1 MEVSTHSI
9 LETGAPTRW
18 GPEKRL
24 EFIDFRLRWDG
35 VLNRGDLSAF
45 FGISI
50 PQASLDISRYLELA
64 PHNARYDRRKR
75 SYVATSDFQPL
86 FRSSQPQ
93 KYLGDLLSQACG
105 LLDQGSAFLGWCPPV
120 ASAPMPVRTLS
131 AGTLVALVGA
141 MRRGNAVRMIY
152 QSMTSTAP
160 RERLVSPCAFGHD
173 GSRWHV
179 RAFCHLEKEYRDFVI
194 ARILSLG
201 EEQAAPAEPPLDV
214 EWTTT
219 VRLVLAPNPGLPEAH
234 RRVIELDYGMDNGE
248 LHFECRRALLLY
260 VVRNLGLDDE
270 AIKHPKVQQIVLRN
284 RDEIEQLL
292 PLVPG

>member
-1 MEVSTHSI
+1 MKVTPASI
-9 LETGAPTRW
+9 LETRAPTRW

-35 VLNRGDLSAF
+35 ALNRGDLSAF
-45 FGISI
+45 FGIST

-64 PHNARYDRRKR
+64 PDNARYDRRKR
-75 SYVATSDFQPL
+75 TYVATSKFQPL
-86 FRSSQPQ
+86 FPSSQPQ
-93 KYLGDLLSQACG
+93 KYLGDLLLQARG

-120 ASAPMPVRTLS
+120 ASAPVPVRTLS
-131 AGTLVALVGA
+131 AGTLGALVGA
-141 MRRGNAVRMIY
+141 IRRGNALQMIY
-152 QSMTSTAP
+152 QSMTSMVP

-179 RAFCHLEKEYRDFVI
+179 RAFCHLEKDYRDFVI
-194 ARILSLG
+194 ARILSLD
-201 EEQAAPAEPPLDV
+201 EEQAAPVELPIDV

-219 VRLVLAPNPGLPEAH
+219 VTLVLAPNPGLPEAH

-260 VVRNLGLDDE
+260 VVRNLGLEDE
-270 AIKHPKVQQIVLRN
+270 GVKHPKVQQIVLKNRN
-284 RDEIEQLL
+284 EIEQLL
-292 PLVPG
+292 PILSG